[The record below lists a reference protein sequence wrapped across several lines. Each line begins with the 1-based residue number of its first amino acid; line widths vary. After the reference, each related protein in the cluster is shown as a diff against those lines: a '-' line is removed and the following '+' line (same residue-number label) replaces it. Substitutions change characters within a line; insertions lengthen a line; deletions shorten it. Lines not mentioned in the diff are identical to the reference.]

1 MHLPLPH
8 HQMAFVVV
16 AQSELHFGSLKRC
29 GLFTRL
35 PYGNTCPGQRGGD
48 KREAGYTNS
57 AEFAVCSRRQGFIF
71 FIFPMTFLALA
82 LLFAFFPFFFFSPG
96 IGSDQCRSAAFF
108 SPSMTFSPLTGA
120 PGLGLCRRMAL
131 ACLLRREATGAG
143 SSYSNISKSATRARR
158 RPLRW
163 RGSGHREHSWGLR
176 AQYGRQAGRRAA
188 LLNSPG
194 VLNESIVLHPLRCL
208 QQGASQPS
216 RHTATSALLSSP
228 GGSC

>member
-1 MHLPLPH
+1 MALPH
-8 HQMAFVVV
+8 HQMAFVVI
-16 AQSELHFGSLKRC
+16 AHSRLHLDSLKRC

-48 KREAGYTNS
+48 RREKQATQTQQS
-57 AEFAVCSRRQGFIF
+57 LPSVQEDRALFF
-71 FIFPMTFLALA
+71 FIFPMTLLALA
-82 LLFAFFPFFFFSPG
+82 LLFAFFSYFFFSPG

-108 SPSMTFSPLTGA
+108 FPSMTFSPLTGA

-143 SSYSNISKSATRARR
+143 SSYSSISKGATRARR
-158 RPLRW
+158 RPPRR
-163 RGSGHREHSWGLR
+163 RGSGHQEHRRGLR
-176 AQYGRQAGRRAA
+176 ARYGRQAGRRAA

-208 QQGASQPS
+208 QRGADGLPRS
-216 RHTATSALLSSP
+216 RP
-228 GGSC
+228 GTPLPC

>member
-1 MHLPLPH
+1 MWSFHETAVWKHLPW
-8 HQMAFVVV
+8 A
-16 AQSELHFGSLKRC
+16 E
-29 GLFTRL
+29 
-35 PYGNTCPGQRGGD
+35 RGRQ

-57 AEFAVCSRRQGFIF
+57 AEFAICSRRQGFIF
-71 FIFPMTFLALA
+71 FYISNDTFGFG
-82 LLFAFFPFFFFSPG
+82 FAVCFFFLFFFSPG

-143 SSYSNISKSATRARR
+143 SSYSSISKGATRARR
-158 RPLRW
+158 RPPRR
-163 RGSGHREHSWGLR
+163 RGSGHREHRWGLR
-176 AQYGRQAGRRAA
+176 ARYGRQAGRRAA

-208 QQGASQPS
+208 QRGADGLPRS
-216 RHTATSALLSSP
+216 RP
-228 GGSC
+228 GTPLPC